1 MAGMRGG
8 AISEQWDRVVASD
21 PGLTRLRTGLS
32 AMVAMASTL
41 AVEFGY
47 AKAVHAA
54 FEGVV
59 IAMLLGG
66 VMSMMGS
73 MALAGIPAWPKVRA
87 AVFFP
92 VAIGAGM
99 LPGVLVAGHTDA
111 MFTAFVGVMFVAVYV
126 RRFGPAFF
134 FYGFM
139 FWMGYFFAAF
149 LGATMSSLP
158 TLIADVAVA
167 TAWVLLLSVTVL
179 RTHPQRAFG
188 RVRRAFE
195 ARISAVARSCAD
207 VLEAGEDARRQEWA
221 ARRLHKNS
229 LRLAEAALMIEAWSG
244 QPGTLPPGWTGTALR
259 DRVLETQLAVD
270 ALAHAAATL
279 AEEGGAPVAPAARVA
294 GHLARREHPAAVYAT
309 RELLAAVRPGGPGWR
324 AASDFAAAALD
335 LVESVTGGGA
345 DGGSAAGSGTVVAS
359 GPLPGP
365 KTDPA
370 SDPNATPKTSL
381 RESSESSESGAST
394 PTPATASVA
403 KSAAEARISAADDPE
418 PFTPVAS
425 LAMGNLPGSFAVAG
439 RLPARGG
446 WNPLS
451 RASLTTRQAV
461 QVAVAGALAI
471 VLGRHLSETRYY
483 WAVIAAFIT
492 FTGTATRSESA
503 IKAMNRVLGT
513 LLGLGAGIGL
523 AELTAGHTLWVLAVI
538 VLSMTVGFY
547 LVTISYA
554 CMIFCVTIMVAQ
566 MYSVLHEFTPGLL
579 VLRLEETAL
588 GAGIGIAVGLVILPT
603 STRDTIRAARQAFF
617 EAMAALL
624 RATAARLEGAGAD
637 EGDPAALTRALE
649 DRMRQLALVSRPLT
663 RPLIWRGDPKSVRHW
678 LTLYAAA
685 ARHTR
690 ALATAPARIADPG
703 QAAALAESCRALAET
718 ADGIAVAE
726 PPSGTRAQSTAGA
739 GPDPA
744 APAAAARSVG
754 GGGHPAADLYRLL
767 SVLTLLS
774 PAQSLERTPEPAAT
788 ADC

>member
-1 MAGMRGG
+1 MAGTRGG

-21 PGLTRLRTGLS
+21 PGLTRLRTALS
-32 AMVAMASTL
+32 AMVAMSSTL

-47 AKAVHAA
+47 AKATHAV
-54 FEGVV
+54 FEGIV

-66 VMSMMGS
+66 VMSMLGS

-87 AVFFP
+87 AAFFP
-92 VAIGAGM
+92 VAIGSGM

-111 MFTAFVGVMFVAVYV
+111 MLTVFVAVMFVAVYV

-149 LGATMSSLP
+149 LGATLSTLP
-158 TLIADVAVA
+158 PLIGDVIVA

-188 RVRRAFE
+188 RVRRSFE
-195 ARISAVARSCAD
+195 ARTSAVARACAD
-207 VLEAGEDARRQEWA
+207 VLESGGDPRRRAWA
-221 ARRLHKNS
+221 DHRLHKRS

-244 QPGTLPPGWTGTALR
+244 QPGTIPPGWTGEALR
-259 DRVLETQLAVD
+259 GRVLDVQLAVD
-270 ALAHAAATL
+270 ALAHAATAL
-279 AEEGGAPVAPAARVA
+279 ADEGGAPVAPAARVA

-324 AASDFAAAALD
+324 SASDFAAAALD
-335 LVESVTGGGA
+335 LVDSVTGSGVRV
-345 DGGSAAGSGTVVAS
+345 GSSTVIAAGAGTKV
-359 GPLPGP
+359 G
-365 KTDPA
+365 
-370 SDPNATPKTSL
+370 
-381 RESSESSESGAST
+381 
-394 PTPATASVA
+394 PATDADARTTLRAAVVEPPA
-403 KSAAEARISAADDPE
+403 DEPSAAEAE
-418 PFTPVAS
+418 PFAPMAS
-425 LAMGNLPGSFAVAG
+425 LAMGALPGSFAVAG
-439 RLPARGG
+439 QVPARGG

-451 RASLTTRQAV
+451 RANLTTRQAV
-461 QVAVAGALAI
+461 QVAIAGALAI
-471 VLGRHLSETRYY
+471 VFGRHLSETRYY

-492 FTGTATRSESA
+492 FTGTATRSESTL
-503 IKAMNRVLGT
+503 KAMNRVFGT

-588 GAGIGIAVGLVILPT
+588 GAAIGITVGLVILPT
-603 STRDTIRAARQAFF
+603 STRDTIRAARLSFF
-617 EAMAALL
+617 EAMATLL
-624 RATAARLEGAGAD
+624 RATAARLEGGGAD

-663 RPLIWRGDPKSVRHW
+663 RPLIWRGDPKSVRHR
-678 LTLYAAA
+678 LTLYATA

-690 ALATAPARIADPG
+690 ALATAPVRIADPG
-703 QAAALAESCRALAET
+703 QAAALAESCRVLAIT
-718 ADGIAVAE
+718 ADNLAVNE
-726 PPSGTRAQSTAGA
+726 PQLSTRAQI
-739 GPDPA
+739 PA
-744 APAAAARSVG
+744 DAVPAVPAQPV

-767 SVLTLLS
+767 SVLALLS
-774 PAQSLERTPEPAAT
+774 PADSPQRTPEPAAT
-788 ADC
+788 ADR